1 MSETLIQSQ
10 RAVHVGGLAEDILE
24 STIRAAFIPF
34 GPIQSI
40 DIPMD
45 YAKGRHKGF
54 CFIEYQDAD
63 DATECIF
70 NMDGSELM
78 GKVLTVNLAQPTQL
92 TQAQQGDK
100 AVWSTEEWFQ
110 QQQQGE
116 EKTVEP
122 TDAVLKEQGPL
133 VAK

>member
-1 MSETLIQSQ
+1 MSEPLLQSQ
-10 RAVHVGGLAEDILE
+10 RAVHVGGLAEDISE

-45 YAKGRHKGF
+45 YAKGHHKGF

-63 DATECIF
+63 DAAECIF

-78 GKVLTVNLAQPTQL
+78 GKVLMVNLAQATQL
-92 TQAQQGDK
+92 TQAQGDK

-110 QQQQGE
+110 QQQAE

-122 TDAVLKEQGPL
+122 TDATLKEQGPL